1 MLPKIL
7 EMFSP
12 TSAGEGELV
21 YRKSLP
27 AVLYNTG
34 GELSLAQFCLVSQ
47 NMGWAAL
54 ADLWGVTYR
63 QKNKVKTGFDGF
75 GVWLGTFLKVELKTD
90 LSGLRLGLNRQ

>member
-1 MLPKIL
+1 
-7 EMFSP
+7 
-12 TSAGEGELV
+12 
-21 YRKSLP
+21 
-27 AVLYNTG
+27 
-34 GELSLAQFCLVSQ
+34 
-47 NMGWAAL
+47 MGWAAL